1 MHDSLF
7 QKCITFYLRLM
18 CYSIDMWIACPV
30 CLFILGEWFASLS
43 ESTKTKNCLVIGMF
57 FVYLHDKSLMKDSSD
72 FFNYLCNII
81 NPSYKVILILTTY
94 KIYELIFKY
103 FIRMPCHAYA
113 PYNNAIGM
121 LLHLYFITELLHSCL
136 GIQSKH
142 WYCQF

>member
-1 MHDSLF
+1 MHYFLF
-7 QKCITFYLRLM
+7 K
-18 CYSIDMWIACPV
+18 IDVLFNWYVNCVP
-30 CLFILGEWFASLS
+30 CLFVFLGEWFASLS
-43 ESTKTKNCLVIGMF
+43 ESRKTKNCLVIGMF
-57 FVYLHDKSLMKDSSD
+57 FVYLHDKSLMKDPSD
-72 FFNYLCNII
+72 FCNYLCNII
-81 NPSYKVILILTTY
+81 NRHSSCKVILILTTY

-103 FIRMPCHAYA
+103 FMRMPCHAYA